1 MSEIPCIDY
10 GGKLTPAGYGRYRVG
25 GKMQLAHR
33 VAYCNSQG
41 ITLESILGK
50 VLRHTCDRP
59 SCINPEHLVLGT
71 QTENIADMNARK
83 RQRNVH
89 GIASPNAVLDDDKV
103 RAIRKVFVKGSRR
116 WGYLALAR
124 LYGVSDVTISH
135 VVHRRQW
142 AHVE

>member
-1 MSEIPCIDY
+1 MSDKPCIDH
-10 GGKLTPAGYGRYRVG
+10 GGKLTSAGYGRYRVG

-33 VAYCNSQG
+33 VAYCNSQNVPLG
-41 ITLESILGK
+41 SIAGK
-50 VLRHTCDRP
+50 VVRHTCDRP
-59 SCINPEHLVLGT
+59 SCINPAHLVLGT
-71 QTENIADMNARK
+71 QAENIADMTQRK

-103 RAIRKVFVKGSRR
+103 RTIRKVFVKGSRR
-116 WGYLALAR
+116 LGYLALAR